1 MRTCLIPTILG
12 AAAATAL
19 ASPAAA
25 QDAGLDLVCHGVTR
39 AYQQAAS
46 SPAVFNNRG
55 GPAGGLASA
64 GREVATP
71 DEFRVRV
78 AGAGGGGRVAPPPS
92 LVPFITGPGL
102 GDGWWGLKDVT
113 VSDSRII
120 GTYSHS
126 LIYSPR
132 VTIDRLTGAIEVR
145 ALAGAEFSGVCE
157 PADDAAARRF

>member
-1 MRTCLIPTILG
+1 MRIRLIL
-12 AAAATAL
+12 AAIGAATAL
-19 ASPAAA
+19 ASPVTAM
-25 QDAGLDLVCHGVTR
+25 QGEGLDLVCHGVTR

-46 SPAVFNNRG
+46 SPAVFNDRG

-71 DEFRVRV
+71 DEFRVRIE
-78 AGAGGGGRVAPPPS
+78 GGNGRVAPPPS

-157 PADDAAARRF
+157 PADEAAARRF